1 MHKNLLTDPISPT
14 LAKLAAP
21 NIIAM
26 FIMLATS
33 MAEAFYIGQLGTA
46 PLAGLALAF
55 PMIMLTMMM
64 AGGSFGGAIAG
75 AVAQQLGAGN
85 RAGAESVALHSCLL
99 TIGFSLLFSWLFLSF
114 GTTIYSTLGGRDHVL
129 KEALAYSDLFFSGCI
144 AIWLAN
150 VFNAIIRGT
159 GQMNVAAGA
168 MALGS
173 IIQILV
179 SAVFVF
185 GIGPFP
191 ALGIAGAAV
200 GSIVGFTIAGLLQL
214 WFLLRTSALLQL
226 RFKGISIQASA
237 FLDILKVGS
246 MASVSPLSSVL
257 TVIIITAMMARLGVD
272 VLAGYGIG
280 ARLEF
285 LMIPLIFGIGSASIT
300 MVGAHFGA
308 GKYQRG
314 VKIGWISSFY
324 AAAVAGSMG
333 LLLAIFPSLWANLF
347 TDVET
352 VRAACRSYLQIVG
365 PFYAFFGLG
374 LCLYFASQGARR
386 LLWPVMGAFA
396 RLVVVALGGW
406 YLSRQPDASAEDFFV
421 LICMAMAT
429 YGLVTATVVYL
440 GAWTQGLNLEAEHS
454 SPEVNDFL
462 EAKP

>member
-1 MHKNLLTDPISPT
+1 MQTRLLTDPIGPT

-21 NIIAM
+21 NIVAM

-33 MAEAFYIGQLGTA
+33 MAEAFYIGQLGIA

-75 AVAQQLGAGN
+75 AVAQQLGAN
-85 RAGAESVALHSCLL
+85 NKKAAESVALHSFLL
-99 TIGFSLLFSWLFLSF
+99 TIGFSMIFSWLFLRF
-114 GTTIYSTLGGRDHVL
+114 GSPLYSALGGRDAVL
-129 KEALAYSDLFFSGCI
+129 TEALIYSDMFFTGCI
-144 AIWLAN
+144 AIWVAN
-150 VFNAIIRGT
+150 GLNAIIRGT
-159 GQMNVAAGA
+159 GQMTVAAGA

-173 IIQILV
+173 CIQIVV
-179 SAVFVF
+179 SALLVF

-191 ALGIAGAAV
+191 AMGVAGAAL
-200 GSIVGFTIAGLLQL
+200 GNIVGFTVAGLIQL
-214 WFLLRTSALLQL
+214 WYLVRLSPTLRLGFQGNPIKFA
-226 RFKGISIQASA
+226 A

-246 MASVSPLSSVL
+246 MASVSPLSSVI

-314 VKIGWISSFY
+314 VKIGWISSLT
-324 AAAVAGSMG
+324 AAGLAG
-333 LLLAIFPSLWANLF
+333 LLGVVLALFPSLWANLF
-347 TDVET
+347 TEVEA
-352 VRAACRSYLQIVG
+352 VREACRRYLQIVG

-386 LLWPVMGAFA
+386 LFWPVMGAFS
-396 RLVVVALGGW
+396 RLIVVAIGGW
-406 YLSRQPDASAEDFFV
+406 YLSIQPDTSADDFFV
-421 LICMAMAT
+421 LISIAMAT
-429 YGLVTATVVYL
+429 YGLVTAATVYL
-440 GAWTQGLNLEAEHS
+440 GAWTRGL
-454 SPEVNDFL
+454 D
-462 EAKP
+462 